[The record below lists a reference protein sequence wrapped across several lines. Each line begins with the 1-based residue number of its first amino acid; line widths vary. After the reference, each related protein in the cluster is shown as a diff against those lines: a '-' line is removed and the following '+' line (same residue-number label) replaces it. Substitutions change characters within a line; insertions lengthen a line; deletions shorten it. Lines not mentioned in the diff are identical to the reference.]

1 MSEANQLRQEVVF
14 IEPIP
19 ESKGLSII
27 FDVFKRCKFN
37 AYFPIVNERN
47 QPIGLIHEN
56 DFKQYVYAPFGK
68 ELLFSRSLK
77 KELKDFIIPCPV
89 AEIDVSLDKILELFS
104 FDHNQHHDGIIITE
118 NGYYIGFLTSSA
130 ILKIVNKR
138 NLKIKQL
145 ESINMVAVTAGDQIN
160 TPLGVIIGRAT
171 IIASMLK
178 CDDHQITKNIN
189 LIKEQ
194 AYRIKRTVDAIKNI
208 KVIQD
213 KDYKLDDL
221 KMLDLSNLK

>member
-1 MSEANQLRQEVVF
+1 MNESSQIKNEVVF

-19 ESKGLSII
+19 VSKGLSNI
-27 FDVFKRCKFN
+27 FEVFKRNTLN
-37 AYFPIVNERN
+37 AYFPVINELN
-47 QPIGLIHEN
+47 QPLGLIHEN
-56 DFKQYVYAPFGK
+56 DFKQYVYTPFGK

-77 KELKDFIIPCPV
+77 KELKDFIIHCPS
-89 AEIDVSLDKILELFS
+89 AEIDTTLDRILEIFS
-104 FDHNQHHDGIIITE
+104 FDQNQHHDGIIITE
-118 NGYYIGFLTSSA
+118 NGFYCGFLTSSA
-130 ILKIVNKR
+130 LLKIVNKR

-171 IIASMLK
+171 IISSMIS
-178 CDDHQITKNIN
+178 CDDHKIAKNIN